1 MLVYDSLLHLWFLQQ
16 LGPAAVVAAMAVVV
30 GVVGMNVVV
39 ATTASVVDVAVIL
52 VAAAVVVATTASV
65 VDVAIIFVA
74 AAVVV
79 APAAVAI
86 FAVLSVHFRSPFVQS
101 FGGDGNKTF
110 TATFT
115 LRSPAN
121 IMFN

>member
-30 GVVGMNVVV
+30 VVV
-39 ATTASVVDVAVIL
+39 RMN
-52 VAAAVVVATTASV
+52 VVVATTASV